1 MITRQRAVLRLLAN
15 EGGSASKLRLVK
27 LAFLLRER
35 VGGPSASVYDFLP
48 YRYGPY
54 SFTLQHELLHL
65 ERDGWIRVFDQ
76 DVVAQRDCR
85 KEVLRLNGSL
95 GESIDRLSH
104 AYRSVSTQSLVE
116 DVYNQFPWYASNS
129 KLNRMSRRSARKAD
143 PAVYTIGYEGLMLD
157 GVLDLLL
164 QTGIQHLID
173 VRCNPV
179 ARRFGFH
186 KSTLE
191 RHCRDV
197 GIAYVHIA
205 ELGIPSS
212 WRASLSDLSSYER
225 LFVRYEKE
233 ILPTRMVAIGHVC
246 RTVSEEPSALMWME
260 SDARY
265 CHRTRLAQVVAT
277 RTGLPLKELRSE

>member
-27 LAFLLRER
+27 LAFLLREK

-48 YRYGPY
+48 YRHGPY

-65 ERDGWIRVFDQ
+65 ERDGWIRVFDHE
-76 DVVAQRDCR
+76 VITQRDCR
-85 KEVLRLNGSL
+85 NEVLRLDGSFR
-95 GESIDRLSH
+95 ESIDRLSR
-104 AYRSVSTQSLVE
+104 AYRSVSTQMLVE
-116 DVYNQFPWYASNS
+116 DVYTHFPWYASNS
-129 KLNRMSRRSARKAD
+129 NLSRTARKSAPKAD
-143 PAVYTIGYEGLMLD
+143 LAVYTIGYEGLTLD
-157 GVLDLLL
+157 SVLDMLL
-164 QTGIQHLID
+164 QTGIRRLID
-173 VRCNPV
+173 VRCNPI

-212 WRASLSDLSSYER
+212 WRASLSDLASYEH

-233 ILPTRMVAIGHVC
+233 VLPKSTEVIERVC
-246 RTVSEEPSALMWME
+246 KGIREEPSALMCME

-265 CHRTRLAQVVAT
+265 CHRTRLAQVVAA
-277 RTGLPLKELRSE
+277 RTGLPLKELRS